1 MEEPSIEF
9 VKTNISL
16 VYFSPVPVKYW
27 TLTQC
32 ELCGGSEDT
41 EVCSVSS
48 RLRGR
53 DITSFKPVPGLFS
66 TQYTFTRTLLYTIYL
81 YRDFSLHNIP
91 LPGLY
96 YTQYTSTRTLLYTIY
111 LFQDFTLPNIPLPGL
126 YYAQYTF
133 TRTLQYTIYLYKD
146 FTIHN
151 IPLPGLY
158 STQVKHKFITHF
170 LKGSVCEKRKGV

>member
-1 MEEPSIEF
+1 MEEPSSEF

-16 VYFSPVPVKYW
+16 IYFSPVPVKYW

-53 DITSFKPVPGLFS
+53 DITSFKPVHVQDFTIHNIPLPGLYY

-81 YRDFSLHNIP
+81 YQDYTIHNIP

-96 YTQYTSTRTLLYTIY
+96 YTQYTFTRTLLYPIY
-111 LFQDFTLPNIPLPGL
+111 LTRTSLYPIYFYQDFFL
-126 YYAQYTF
+126 
-133 TRTLQYTIYLYKD
+133 
-146 FTIHN
+146 HN
-151 IPLPGLY
+151 IPLP
-158 STQVKHKFITHF
+158 
-170 LKGSVCEKRKGV
+170 

>member
-1 MEEPSIEF
+1 MFRWKEDQLFTLKCHKLAKKMEEPSSEF

-16 VYFSPVPVKYW
+16 IYFSPVPVKYW

-53 DITSFKPVPGLFS
+53 DITSFKPVHVQDFTIHNIPLPGLYY

-81 YRDFSLHNIP
+81 YQDYTIHNIP

-96 YTQYTSTRTLLYTIY
+96 YTQYTFTRTLLYPIY
-111 LFQDFTLPNIPLPGL
+111 LTRTSLYPIYFYQDFFLHNIPLPWL
-126 YYAQYTF
+126 YSTQYTF
-133 TRTLQYTIYLYKD
+133 TRT
-146 FTIHN
+146 
-151 IPLPGLY
+151 
-158 STQVKHKFITHF
+158 
-170 LKGSVCEKRKGV
+170 